1 MPDQEVGT
9 VVKKDFWKKFRVGFR
24 NFGKM
29 TVDAAVQNRSVVI
42 EVCHGI
48 YFLNRDGAWFDVLV
62 MCSLPTWGVVCWDH
76 S

>member
-1 MPDQEVGT
+1 MPDQEVAT

-42 EVCHGI
+42 EVRRSI
-48 YFLNRDGAWFDVLV
+48 FLINANRAWSDVSV

>member
-9 VVKKDFWKKFRVGFR
+9 VVKKNFWKKFRVGFR

-42 EVCHGI
+42 EVWRLI
-48 YFLNRDGAWFDVLV
+48 
-62 MCSLPTWGVVCWDH
+62 
-76 S
+76 

>member
-42 EVCHGI
+42 EVCHCI
-48 YFLNRDGAWFDVLV
+48 YFLK
-62 MCSLPTWGVVCWDH
+62 P
-76 S
+76 

>member
-48 YFLNRDGAWFDVLV
+48 SFFKSMMELGL
-62 MCSLPTWGVVCWDH
+62 MCWWCAACLHGV
-76 S
+76 